1 MNFQWLYEGCEPQS
15 FSLPHAI
22 WFPESGISVYI
33 LSHFL
38 FIQTWAYVNYSITSS
53 SNLFLLSCN
62 TICNFFL
69 LSTFYLHVSLVS
81 YFIINFVSFDNKVYW
96 IQKSKNRLA
105 NKCMLIFVYF
115 ILSFLFPWS
124 LYLFSLQVQSSYQM
138 TVLFWFN
145 KNSVISV
152 LCDLF
157 NCFLC
162 LLPCFSLLRI
172 Y

>member
-1 MNFQWLYEGCEPQS
+1 MAVWRLWTTEFFVTPCNLISWKWYICIYS
-15 FSLPHAI
+15 FT
-22 WFPESGISVYI
+22 F
-33 LSHFL
+33 
-38 FIQTWAYVNYSITSS
+38 FIHSNLGLCQPFHTSS
-53 SNLFLLSCN
+53 SNLLLLSCN

-105 NKCMLIFVYF
+105 NKYMLIFVYF